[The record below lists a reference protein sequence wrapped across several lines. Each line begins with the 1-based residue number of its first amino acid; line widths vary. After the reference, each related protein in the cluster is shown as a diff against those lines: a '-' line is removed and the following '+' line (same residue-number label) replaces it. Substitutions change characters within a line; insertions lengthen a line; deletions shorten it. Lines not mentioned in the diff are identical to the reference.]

1 MKINVV
7 KERCKSCGY
16 CIKFCPKHVLELG
29 TEVNSKGYEYVQAV
43 RIEDC
48 VGCCICG
55 RMCPDGA
62 IEIWKED

>member
-1 MKINVV
+1 MKIIVV

-16 CIKFCPKHVLELG
+16 CIKYCPKGVLALG
-29 TEVNSKGYEYVQAV
+29 TEVNSKGYEYVV
-43 RIEDC
+43 PVKEEDC

-62 IEIWKED
+62 IEIYK

>member
-1 MKINVV
+1 MKIIVV

-16 CIKFCPKHVLELG
+16 CIKYCPKGVLALG
-29 TEVNSKGYEYVQAV
+29 SEVNSKGYEYVV
-43 RIEDC
+43 PVKEEDC

-62 IEIWKED
+62 IEIYK